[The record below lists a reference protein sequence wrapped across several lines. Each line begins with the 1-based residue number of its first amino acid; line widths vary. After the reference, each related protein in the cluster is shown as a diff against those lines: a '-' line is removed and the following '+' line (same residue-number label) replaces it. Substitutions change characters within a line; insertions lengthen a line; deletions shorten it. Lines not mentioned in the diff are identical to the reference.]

1 MGILI
6 NNKKGGFME
15 KKIFK
20 YIALEQEFYKGKY
33 RYTKV
38 VGGSQIREDVLPTSG
53 LPLIPNVN
61 KLKINDTFIE
71 EVA

>member
-1 MGILI
+1 M
-6 NNKKGGFME
+6 KKIKE
-15 KKIFK
+15 PIFK

-33 RYTKV
+33 RYTRV
-38 VGGSQIREDVLPTSG
+38 VGGSNIKKDFLEMSG

-61 KLKINDTFIE
+61 KLRFNDTFIE

>member
-1 MGILI
+1 MRR
-6 NNKKGGFME
+6 E

-33 RYTKV
+33 RYTRV
-38 VGGSQIREDVLPTSG
+38 VGGSQFKEDFLPMSG

-71 EVA
+71 EQD

>member
-1 MGILI
+1 
-6 NNKKGGFME
+6 ME

-71 EVA
+71 EVV

>member
-1 MGILI
+1 MKEPIL
-6 NNKKGGFME
+6 
-15 KKIFK
+15 K

-33 RYTKV
+33 RYTRV
-38 VGGSQIREDVLPTSG
+38 VGGSQIKENFLPTSG

-71 EVA
+71 EEA

>member
-1 MGILI
+1 
-6 NNKKGGFME
+6 ME
-15 KKIFK
+15 KKIFE

-33 RYTKV
+33 RYTRV
-38 VGGSQIREDVLPTSG
+38 VGGSQTREDFLPASG

>member
-1 MGILI
+1 MKEPIL
-6 NNKKGGFME
+6 
-15 KKIFK
+15 K

-33 RYTKV
+33 RYTRV
-38 VGGSQIREDVLPTSG
+38 VGGSQPREDFLPTSG

>member
-1 MGILI
+1 
-6 NNKKGGFME
+6 ME

-38 VGGSQIREDVLPTSG
+38 VGGSQIKEDFLPTSG

-71 EVA
+71 EVV

>member
-1 MGILI
+1 
-6 NNKKGGFME
+6 ME